1 MNTPNHV
8 VADDGTPLF
17 FRHWGQG
24 APVVFTAIGALA
36 SPMWQYQM
44 AALTDAGL
52 RCVAYDRRGH
62 GRSGAPGGRYNF
74 NTLADD
80 LARVIESLDLRDVT
94 LAGHSLGRCEI
105 ARYLSRHGAGR
116 VARIAFLAPMLK
128 KAADNPDGG
137 EPAALYLPRNRI
149 APGNREN
156 RIRHR
161 RCPNRRRSP

>member
-1 MNTPNHV
+1 MNTLSHV
-8 VADDGTPLF
+8 IADDGTPLF
-17 FRHWGQG
+17 FRDWGQG
-24 APVVFTAIGALA
+24 APVVFTASWALA
-36 SPMWQYQM
+36 SPMWPYQM

-105 ARYLSRHGAGR
+105 THYLSRHDAGR
-116 VARIAFLAPMLK
+116 VARIAFLVPHAEEDRGRPRWGRACRSL
-128 KAADNPDGG
+128 
-137 EPAALYLPRNRI
+137 PAA
-149 APGNREN
+149 
-156 RIRHR
+156 
-161 RCPNRRRSP
+161 